1 MRRASF
7 ALVAVFVA
15 LALAGPAAAGYKGKI
30 AGGTLTLTG
39 DKKGGKVTLL
49 LKKRAPGTLVVD
61 VGSNGSADL
70 TFARSRFTR
79 VTLNAGAGNDVVT
92 ISGKNGVFA
101 NQELTRVN
109 GGPGNDKL
117 TGAKGPEIFT
127 GGPGK
132 DTIAGAGGDD
142 VFVWDPGDGADK
154 ADGAAGFDAF
164 DSAGGSGNDTFSVG
178 PAGSRVHVSI
188 NGAVINLSG
197 TEIVSMFGAGGND
210 TIASGLVPGVTI
222 AADGGLGNDTVS
234 GATEADFLFG
244 GPGNDTID
252 GNGGDDIV
260 LLEDGDDSFVWNHG
274 DGNDFLDGGDGA
286 GDTFAFNGSS
296 AIETIAAG
304 PNADGDGLQVTRNV
318 DNVIVDAFA
327 FESLAVNPLEGTDSV
342 TVGNLTGTGVTS
354 VGVDLGVA
362 AAGDA
367 AGDTVAVQG
376 TAGNDVIAVAGVG
389 TVAQVTGL
397 SAQVNVSN
405 AESVSD
411 VLRIESG
418 GGNDTLSGG
427 NLASIVGFAVDAG
440 DGDDII
446 SGGNGADFLFGGV
459 GSDGIDGNAGAD
471 TLLLGGDD
479 DSVIWD
485 PGDGSDIVEGAGGD
499 DTLVFNGAPAA
510 EVFALSAV
518 GVRLQLARNLGA
530 ITMDMDDLETVTL
543 NAGGGADTITVN
555 DLSPT
560 DADSLSVDLGAGD
573 LATDT
578 VVLNGTSGVDLVGI
592 SGSAGSVAVG
602 TTSLQ
607 IALTS
612 SDPFIDE
619 LTVNAMAGADQIGAA
634 SLGLTSIHVTLNGG
648 NDADIIA
655 GSPGND
661 TLNGQAGDDLIQAGD
676 ASDTIDG
683 GADTDYC
690 DGGPGI
696 DIGSNC
702 ETSVNIP

>member
-1 MRRASF
+1 MRRI
-7 ALVAVFVA
+7 ALALFVAFVA
-15 LALAGPAAAGYKGKI
+15 LAVAGPAAAGYKGKI

-70 TFARSRFTR
+70 AFARSRFTR

-154 ADGAAGFDAF
+154 ADGSTGFDAL
-164 DSAGGSGNDTFSVG
+164 DSAGGSGNDTFSVD

-222 AADGGLGNDTVS
+222 AADGGPGNDTVS
-234 GATEADFLFG
+234 GATEDDFLFG
-244 GPGNDTID
+244 GPGNDTVD

-274 DGNDFLDGGDGA
+274 DGNDFLDAGGGT

-296 AIETIAAG
+296 AIETIAAAA
-304 PNADGDGLQVTRNV
+304 NADGDGLQVTRNV
-318 DNVIVDAFA
+318 DSVTVDAFA
-327 FESLAVNPLEGTDSV
+327 FESLAVSPLEGTDSV
-342 TVGNLTGTGVTS
+342 TVGNLAGTGITS
-354 VGVDLGVA
+354 VAVDLGVA

-367 AGDTVAVQG
+367 AGDTVIVQG
-376 TAGNDVIAVAGVG
+376 TAGNDVISAAANG

-397 SAQVNVSN
+397 AAQVDVSN

-411 VLRIESG
+411 VLRIEG
-418 GGNDTLSGG
+418 TGGNDTLTGG
-427 NLASIVGFAVDAG
+427 TLASIVSLAL
-440 DGDDII
+440 DGADGNDTLI
-446 SGGNGADFLFGGV
+446 GGNGADALSGGV
-459 GSDGIDGNAGAD
+459 GADSVDGNQGAD
-471 TLLLGGDD
+471 TVLLGADD
-479 DSVIWD
+479 DTATWD
-485 PGDGSDIVEGAGGD
+485 PGDGSDIVEGEGGD

-510 EVFALSAV
+510 ETFALSAV
-518 GVRLQLARNLGA
+518 GVRLQLTRNLGA
-530 ITMDMDDLETVTL
+530 IVMDMDDLETVTL
-543 NAGGGADTITVN
+543 NASGGADTITVN
-555 DLSPT
+555 DLTAT
-560 DADSLSVDLGAGD
+560 DADGLSVNLGAAD
-573 LATDT
+573 LSTDT
-578 VVLNGTSGVDLVGI
+578 VVLNGTSAVDLVGI
-592 SGSAGSVAVG
+592 AGGGGSVAIG

-607 IALTS
+607 IALAN
-612 SDPFIDE
+612 SDPLFDQ
-619 LTVNAMAGADQIGAA
+619 LTVNTLAGPDQIGAA
-634 SLGLTSIHVTLNGG
+634 SLAVTSIHVTLNGG
-648 NDADIIA
+648 NDADILA

-661 TLNGQAGDDLIQAGD
+661 TLNGEAGDDLIQAGD
-676 ASDTIDG
+676 GGDIIDG
-683 GADTDYC
+683 GPDNDIC

-696 DIGSNC
+696 DVGLNC
-702 ETSVNIP
+702 ETIFNIP